1 MENNDIKIGDV
12 LRKARKTTPHT
23 QESVAHLCDVERKT
37 ITNLEQCVHLPK
49 LDTFG
54 KYAVSLNM
62 RPSELLKAI
71 EEDSNFLQVITSEV
85 EARR

>member
-1 MENNDIKIGDV
+1 MESHEIKMGDV
-12 LRKARKTTPHT
+12 LRKLRKITPHS

-37 ITNLEQCVHLPK
+37 ITNLEQSVHIPNLV
-49 LDTFG
+49 TFG
-54 KYAVSLNM
+54 KYAVALNM
-62 RPSELLKAI
+62 RPSELLKEI